1 MVGVLARRGE
11 WMLRLSREERT
22 MNKTRRAIGLTA
34 LVILIGLGAGWAL
47 EQAYSAQAQRGI
59 DISEPAKPSEGSVTP
74 VSVEPWDAQPAATEE
89 YDRSDLLL
97 IFG

>member
-1 MVGVLARRGE
+1 
-11 WMLRLSREERT
+11 

-34 LVILIGLGAGWAL
+34 LVILFGLGAGWAL
-47 EQAYSAQAQRGI
+47 EKAYSAQAQRGI
-59 DISEPAKPSEGSVTP
+59 DINEPATPNEGAVTP
-74 VSVEPWDAQPAATEE
+74 ASVEPRDVRPAATEE

>member
-1 MVGVLARRGE
+1 MLGLA
-11 WMLRLSREERT
+11 REERT

-34 LVILIGLGAGWAL
+34 LVILVGLGAGWAL
-47 EQAYSAQAQRGI
+47 EQAYSAQAQRGL
-59 DISEPAKPSEGSVTP
+59 DIREPAKPSEGSVTP
-74 VSVEPWDAQPAATEE
+74 ISVEPSDVQPVTTEPSQE

>member
-1 MVGVLARRGE
+1 MK
-11 WMLRLSREERT
+11 

-34 LVILIGLGAGWAL
+34 LFILVVLGTGWAL
-47 EQAYSAQAQRGI
+47 EKAYSPQAQRGI
-59 DISEPAKPSEGSVTP
+59 DISEPGKPSEVTP
-74 VSVEPWDAQPAATEE
+74 VSVEPADVQPAATEE

>member
-1 MVGVLARRGE
+1 MLGVA
-11 WMLRLSREERT
+11 REERT

-47 EQAYSAQAQRGI
+47 EKAYSAQAQRGI
-59 DISEPAKPSEGSVTP
+59 DISEPTKPNDGAVTP
-74 VSVEPWDAQPAATEE
+74 VPVEPRDVQPAAVEE